1 MKTEKD
7 KMAYAVGYDIGKRVF
22 GDLKKIEISKELFLN
37 GLADGVNSKTS
48 ALSDTD
54 AMEVLNKLQQMFN
67 EINQKEIAKEGES
80 NLMQEKIFFE
90 ANSKKEG
97 VVTLPS
103 GLQYKVITQGAGKIP
118 KATDTV
124 VTHYRG
130 TVIDGTE
137 FDNSYTRGEPASFP
151 VNKVIKGWTEALQ
164 LMNVGSKW
172 ELYIPSALAY
182 GNQQRSEVIK
192 PNSVLIFTIELLDVK

>member
-1 MKTEKD
+1 
-7 KMAYAVGYDIGKRVF
+7 
-22 GDLKKIEISKELFLN
+22 
-37 GLADGVNSKTS
+37 
-48 ALSDTD
+48 
-54 AMEVLNKLQQMFN
+54 MEVLNKLQQMFN